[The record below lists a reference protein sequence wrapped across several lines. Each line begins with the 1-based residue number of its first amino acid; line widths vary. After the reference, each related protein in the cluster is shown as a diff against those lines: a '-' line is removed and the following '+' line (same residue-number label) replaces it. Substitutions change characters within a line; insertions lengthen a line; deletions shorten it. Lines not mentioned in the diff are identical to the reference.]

1 MDLLERGVVPALRM
15 PERVNGWLAVG
26 LALLVV
32 MVMVVGVVALVT
44 ALVGTEESLLT
55 PSWLLA

>member
-1 MDLLERGVVPALRM
+1 MDLPETGVVPALRV
-15 PERVNGWLAVG
+15 PERVNCWLRAG

-32 MVMVVGVVALVT
+32 MVRVVDVVVT
-44 ALVGTEESLLT
+44 ALVETDESPLT